1 MSTITILLIIAGI
14 AVVLFFIWIIN
25 RTVVRSAV
33 KEAVSNAKPTS
44 IYHGN
49 VTINNFGQPPNAG
62 TEIEDTYLQIS
73 QCAGSFAGEFAK
85 QLLPKPEEKVRASS
99 KPRQRKKVN

>member
-1 MSTITILLIIAGI
+1 MSTLTILLIVAGI

-49 VTINNFGQPPNAG
+49 VTINNFGKASNESAK
-62 TEIEDTYLQIS
+62 IEDDAYLQIS
-73 QCAGSFAGEFAK
+73 QYAGGFAGEFAK
-85 QLLPKPEEKVRASS
+85 QLLPKPEETAKIATR
-99 KPRQRKKVN
+99 PRRRKNR

>member
-14 AVVLFFIWIIN
+14 AVVSFFIWIIN

-62 TEIEDTYLQIS
+62 TEIEDAYLQIS
-73 QCAGSFAGEFAK
+73 QCAGGFAGEFAK
-85 QLLPKPEEKVRASS
+85 QLLPKPEERP
-99 KPRQRKKVN
+99 KPSRQRQKRKKC